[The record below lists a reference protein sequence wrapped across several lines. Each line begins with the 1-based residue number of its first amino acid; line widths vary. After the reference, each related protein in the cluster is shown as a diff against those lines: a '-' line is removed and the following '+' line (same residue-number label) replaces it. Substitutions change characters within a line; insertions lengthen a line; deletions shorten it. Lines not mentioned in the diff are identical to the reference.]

1 MALVFL
7 DRRKNARIL
16 LSSPPDSEMQGDLH
30 SETDFSKISYNI
42 LNLLFNMFTDN
53 ESIKIF

>member
-7 DRRKNARIL
+7 GWRKNAKML
-16 LSSPPDSEMQGDLH
+16 LSSPPDSEMQGELH
-30 SETDFSKISYNI
+30 SETDFSKISYNV
-42 LNLLFNMFTDN
+42 LNLLFNMLIAN